1 MNLKISC
8 LLTVLAIPYFE
19 GMAQAANPNH
29 VSQLLSDKQ
38 CNGCDLSQA
47 DLSSQDLSGVQLVGA
62 NLNGANLVGTNLS
75 GANLTEASIVG
86 ANLATANLNKTNLT
100 KTTFVYS
107 NLAQTQMQGAKLL
120 QTDFQG
126 ANLAGMDLSGS
137 QIRKSSFARANSYG
151 LKLPSSIRTTTTGL
165 DSDGNTFAV
174 YTLGSLLGEGE
185 APRTVT
191 IESGAETYE
200 SGTTYRRR
208 IRKYAVPQWI
218 STTQRSVPGGSLLYN
233 PNDLN
238 LMIELW

>member
-8 LLTVLAIPYFE
+8 LLTVLTIPYLE
-19 GMAQAANPNH
+19 GIAQAANPDH
-29 VSQLLSDKQ
+29 VSQLLSNKQ

-47 DLSSQDLSGVQLVGA
+47 DLSGQDLSGVQLVGA

-75 GANLTEASIVG
+75 GANLTKASIVG

-107 NLAQTQMQGAKLL
+107 NLAQAQMQGANLF

-137 QIRKSSFARANSYG
+137 QIRKSSFAQANSYG
-151 LKLPSSIRTTTTGL
+151 LKLPSSVKVTATGS
-165 DSDGNTFAV
+165 DADGNTFAV
-174 YTLGSLLGEGE
+174 YTLGALLGEGR

-191 IESGAETYE
+191 VEGGGETYE

-208 IRKYAVPQWI
+208 PRKYEVPSWMSI
-218 STTQRSVPGGSLLYN
+218 TQRSVPGGGLFYN
-233 PNDLN
+233 PNDPN